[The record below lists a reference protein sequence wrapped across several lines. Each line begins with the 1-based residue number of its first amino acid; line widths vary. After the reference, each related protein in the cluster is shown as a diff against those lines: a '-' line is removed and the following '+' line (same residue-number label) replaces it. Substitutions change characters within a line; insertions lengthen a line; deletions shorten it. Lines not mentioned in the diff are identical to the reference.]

1 MSLFKVNNFWK
12 EKKLWKVNLWYQW
25 IIQCNADS
33 CYERTADGLDI
44 FISVSPFIDPWVWC
58 VSLYVCFI
66 SNQSTSKKPHYVLDL
81 STLDALLHKTHL
93 LVLRFQG
100 STSCGDAY
108 HKNSLS
114 NVSAASTYNLVPFE
128 QYGRLKSPCNTFS
141 MHFSSRN

>member
-25 IIQCNADS
+25 ITQCNADS
-33 CYERTADGLDI
+33 CYESTADGLDI
-44 FISVSPFIDPWVWC
+44 YLYRCLCLLAPECD
-58 VSLYVCFI
+58 VSLYVCFV

>member
-1 MSLFKVNNFWK
+1 MRAQQMVLTYIYIGVCLLAP
-12 EKKLWKVNLWYQW
+12 E
-25 IIQCNADS
+25 C
-33 CYERTADGLDI
+33 E
-44 FISVSPFIDPWVWC
+44 C
-58 VSLYVCFI
+58 VSLYVCFV
-66 SNQSTSKKPHYVLDL
+66 SNQTTSKKPHYVLDL
-81 STLDALLHKTHL
+81 STLGALLHKTHL
-93 LVLRFQG
+93 LVLRLPG